1 MHTPPSINS
10 YVDRVTAGPGGA
22 MTDEVGVIT
31 GDLTVATIL
40 LSDGHSVRVAI
51 QHTGGD
57 TWYTLAAVPRPC
69 PPGNSPPTTG
79 TCWAASAGEAAPA
92 PPERPLGGQ
101 GRPGDCLVAP
111 RSDSGPCPQRS

>member
-1 MHTPPSINS
+1 MNNPPSIKS

-51 QHTGGD
+51 QHAGSD
-57 TWYTLAAVPRPC
+57 TWYTLA
-69 PPGNSPPTTG
+69 GS
-79 TCWAASAGEAAPA
+79 PA
-92 PPERPLGGQ
+92 PVPAGQLAAYHRDLLGRIRRG
-101 GRPGDCLVAP
+101 GGTRAT
-111 RSDSGPCPQRS
+111 

>member
-1 MHTPPSINS
+1 MHTPPSVNS

-51 QHTGGD
+51 QHSGSD
-57 TWYTLAAVPRPC
+57 TWYTLA
-69 PPGNSPPTTG
+69 GG
-79 TCWAASAGEAAPA
+79 PA
-92 PPERPLGGQ
+92 PVPAGQLAAYHRDLLGRIRRG
-101 GRPGDCLVAP
+101 GGTRAT
-111 RSDSGPCPQRS
+111 